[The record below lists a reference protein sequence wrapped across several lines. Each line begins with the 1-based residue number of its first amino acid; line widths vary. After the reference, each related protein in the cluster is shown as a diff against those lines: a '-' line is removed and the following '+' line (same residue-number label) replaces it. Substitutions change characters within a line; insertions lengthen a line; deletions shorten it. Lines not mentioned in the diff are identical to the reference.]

1 MTDRTKQ
8 KMKTAGRWLS
18 LIAGSL
24 TVVTF
29 AVRGLTAVFQ
39 LSSSVQQ
46 LAEAVAE
53 FKPAIESLN
62 GKVGSLQ
69 ERQART
75 EVVDA
80 DQQATLADHA
90 GRIQYLERRA
100 HSQ

>member
-1 MTDRTKQ
+1 MTERTKQ
-8 KMKTAGRWLS
+8 KMKTVGRWVTLAIS
-18 LIAGSL
+18 VCTL
-24 TVVTF
+24 VTF
-29 AVRGLTAVFQ
+29 GVRGLTAVFQ

-69 ERQART
+69 ERQTRT
-75 EVVDA
+75 EVVDE

-100 HSQ
+100 HQ

>member
-1 MTDRTKQ
+1 MTEHTKQ
-8 KMKTAGRWLS
+8 KMKAVGRWLT
-18 LIAGSL
+18 LATGLL
-24 TVVTF
+24 TIGTF

-39 LSSSVQQ
+39 LSSSVQA

-69 ERQART
+69 ERQTAT
-75 EVVDA
+75 EVVDR
-80 DQQATLADHA
+80 DQQATLIDHA

-100 HSQ
+100 HNQ